1 MIVWIL
7 QEVIISMGTE
17 PVLAQRPCLARAKTA
32 EVTAKLPIPE
42 NPQQSP
48 RPPGDPAL

>member
-17 PVLAQRPCLARAKTA
+17 PVLVQGLCLVGAKTS

-42 NPQQSP
+42 N
-48 RPPGDPAL
+48 L